1 MYCFMKIRKYLGTR
15 TVYVCMYVILLP
27 VYVLYSFFF
36 CALQY
41 LAYLLYYHHDYSIL
55 YGRGFQT
62 SIQGCE
68 ASTRQRLLIRR
79 MWVSGATSS

>member
-1 MYCFMKIRKYLGTR
+1 M
-15 TVYVCMYVILLP
+15 YVCNTTASVCT
-27 VYVLYSFFF
+27 VLVFF

-55 YGRGFQT
+55 YGRGSQT
-62 SIQGCE
+62 STQGCE

-79 MWVSGATSS
+79 MWDSGATSS